1 MKLTIIPVDGSVGED
16 KKFYNDLDLNSCNIP
31 ANVHALQWNGATGWI
46 EFNTDAEGN
55 TPTNQ
60 NITSLP
66 DWAVTCE
73 QEWQTADYAAKN
85 PPPIIEQRSS

>member
-1 MKLTIIPVDGSVGED
+1 MQLTIIPSDNAVYEDGISYAPLNMASVP
-16 KKFYNDLDLNSCNIP
+16 LD
-31 ANVHALQWNGATGWI
+31 VHALQFNSITNTGWI